1 MGRPGS
7 SLVHQKNILS
17 SGACIGREVS
27 YSGLVIKTLSPEQAQ
42 ELITSGECDVV
53 DVREPREWSRGH
65 LPGARLVPFDR
76 LRQSPKSTLTRD
88 NVIFVC
94 AAGVRSQ
101 AAAKVAEESG
111 FSNVYNL
118 SGGTRNWVNSGYKL
132 VVGE

>member
-1 MGRPGS
+1 
-7 SLVHQKNILS
+7 
-17 SGACIGREVS
+17 
-27 YSGLVIKTLSPEQAQ
+27 VIKTLSPEQARD
-42 ELITSGECDVV
+42 LIASGDCDVV

-65 LPGARLVPFDR
+65 LPGARLVSFDR
-76 LRQSPKSTLTRD
+76 LRQSPRSALLRD

-118 SGGTRNWVNSGYKL
+118 SGGTRSWVNAGLPL
-132 VVGE
+132 VHEKSA